1 MYYMMTYSGFIP
13 VNKGI
18 SHLMYDQDKGGISAN
33 QMSSFFSENILNF
46 GYSGFGGVYPFYGVI
61 EPNTKF
67 HTSFRGNIYYGIS
80 QYGVTDTHELSPA
93 INTANA
99 LGDTT
104 YSNMG
109 NQLNK
114 ISVMEGTIYKV
125 FSAEPDKIRLWE
137 NGIPRQIK
145 NTSKKENYVELTKNQ
160 GLVELDF
167 NNVTSKAVTV
177 ELGSKPENLKVE
189 DFTNVTDYPNLSSSF
204 KTAVRTD
211 KLGTYNQEI
220 SIRQNLITAS
230 NYIVSTVSSKVTV
243 VDTTPPMATNKEN
256 VKIPIYGSLPT
267 DPAELLDNLKDNSGV
282 ENLKLEYLDETGDT
296 SVPGLKKVK
305 IRITD
310 VSGNFTDVTVNL
322 TIVPGSLTIKNVP
335 NMDFGKIKIGESSK
349 NVSQNDELDVV
360 MSVDDLRGNGAGWT
374 LQASISNFTTKDGKE
389 LNAQISL
396 LNGVV
401 SNVDNSVEGLNAF
414 DISLNNHFQTIMQAK
429 QGSGVKNSTVT
440 FKNEDVS
447 LGNISSDAR
456 IGLYEATIN
465 WVLLDTP

>member
-1 MYYMMTYSGFIP
+1 
-13 VNKGI
+13 
-18 SHLMYDQDKGGISAN
+18 MYDQDKGGISAN